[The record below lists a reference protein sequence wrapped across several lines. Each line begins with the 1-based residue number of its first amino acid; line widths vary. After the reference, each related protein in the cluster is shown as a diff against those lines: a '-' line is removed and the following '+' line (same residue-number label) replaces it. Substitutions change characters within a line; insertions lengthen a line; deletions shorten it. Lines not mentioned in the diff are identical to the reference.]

1 LNALYDAVILE
12 DAAKSNIVTNAA
24 LKIIEKDGLEGSS
37 LYSMSLEVLDI
48 GLVSVKIASETVKR
62 VN

>member
-1 LNALYDAVILE
+1 MILE